1 MRISKVYAM
10 AAMSALAVGVLAG
23 CSGSGSSSM
32 SSIVPSSHSVRQAVS
47 RDMTGVAPKYLES
60 IRLGGAHVPATRPG
74 PDTGGKRLAVSDF
87 GTGAVEVLNLITYAP
102 EYTVTTGLS
111 GPDGDWYD
119 QAGNLYVGNYGG
131 VGIQEYPAGGTSP
144 SFTYTSGLTDPIGVT
159 TDESGN
165 VYAADF
171 LGDTVSEFAQGVNA
185 QTYVCPVAGAPEN
198 IAVKE
203 NGKVFVGLNFTAGG
217 AGVVEFPAGLSSC
230 GNEVTLIS
238 SLSFI
243 GGMQLDNN
251 NNLVVEDQLCPC
263 VDIIDKPNYNTVNHQ
278 ITAGFS
284 DPFHLAL
291 NRYNTLL
298 YVADVGNANVQV
310 LTYPGG
316 SPVTTLNG
324 ANGLSDPAGVATHP
338 FVH

>member
-10 AAMSALAVGVLAG
+10 AAMSALAVGLLAG
-23 CSGSGSSSM
+23 CSGSSSTGM
-32 SSIVPSSHSVRQAVS
+32 SPAVPTSHMRQAVS

-74 PDTGGKRLAVSDF
+74 PATGGHRLAVSDF
-87 GTGAVEVLNLITYAP
+87 GTGAVEVLDLNTYAP
-102 EYTVTTGLS
+102 SYTVTTGLS

-131 VGIQEYPAGGTSP
+131 VGIQEYPAGGSTP
-144 SFTYTSGLTDPIGVT
+144 SFAYTTSLTDPIGVT
-159 TDESGN
+159 TDEAGN
-165 VYAADF
+165 VYAADYQ
-171 LGDTVSEFAQGVNA
+171 GDQVVEFPQGSNTPSHA
-185 QTYVCPVAGAPEN
+185 CPVAGGAEN
-198 IAVKE
+198 VAVKE
-203 NGKVFVGLNFTAGG
+203 NGKVFVDLNFSAGG
-217 AGVVEFPAGLSSC
+217 AGVVEFPNGLSNC
-230 GNEVTLIS
+230 GSEVTLIS
-238 SLSFI
+238 SLSFA
-243 GGMQLDNN
+243 GGMQLDNS

-263 VDIIDKPNYNTVNHQ
+263 VDIIDKPNYNTINQQ

-284 DPFHLAL
+284 DPFHVAL
-291 NRYNTLL
+291 NRYNTLM

-324 ANGLSDPAGVATHP
+324 ANGLSDPAGIATHP